1 MSDHAINLARAMRC
15 NVKTATDCVG
25 IAEPKPEHQVS
36 LKLLPHLVRALTSV
50 LLVGCGGGGTHS
62 SPNTATTIQ
71 PAPSPTPPAVAPFV
85 ELKFA
90 YEAYRFG
97 TKDTVPPYTYA
108 GVNHPGGV
116 ADIFPQA
123 SISVD
128 FERDR
133 YPEVVVPLSKA
144 YGTPAYAALPYLLLS
159 NSNGRL
165 RYDATANAQ
174 LPSVFGA
181 RRAAA
186 LHVAGNPSAFFVA
199 HNVSGIYND
208 PKAHGTAVLLA
219 KTSSGIGA
227 ITNAF
232 PRLANRT
239 EPPDNAVDA
248 HAMAAGDING
258 DGLDDILIGN
268 WFGST
273 GSPVIL
279 QQQSDG
285 RFSLKNDPFLER
297 LLSAPMVNPKSDSNE
312 GNNLLLDLHLADIN
326 GDKFADLI
334 AGFGHGATPSLLF
347 INRNGRYNFD
357 ERIALPPSIYG
368 IDTNLHLET
377 RSLDIDNDGDLD
389 ILIQHSRYVPYYGGN
404 YLQLL
409 RNDQGIF
416 TDITASALSQ
426 DQSDIR
432 AERLNWSP
440 DVFIRDLD
448 GDHLVDIVYGLSNGR
463 LLVFFNQGGGRFTR
477 FSTTLPRNEMGRL
490 LEVGDFDADGK
501 KELVYYQYGGS
512 ATEKTY
518 IVNVYR
524 IDFKKP

>member
-1 MSDHAINLARAMRC
+1 
-15 NVKTATDCVG
+15 VK
-25 IAEPKPEHQVS
+25 H
-36 LKLLPHLVRALTSV
+36 LLISHSVVTLISV
-50 LLVGCGGGGTHS
+50 LLAGCGGGGTGS
-62 SPNTATTIQ
+62 SGNTATTNQ
-71 PAPSPTPPAVAPFV
+71 PAPSPTPTAVAPFV

-90 YEAYRFG
+90 YEAHRFG
-97 TKDTVPPYTYA
+97 TRDIVPPYTYA
-108 GVNHPGGV
+108 GVNYPGGV

-133 YPEVVVPLSKA
+133 YPEVVIPLNKA

-159 NSNGRL
+159 NANGRL
-165 RYDATANAQ
+165 SFDAAINAQ

-186 LHVAGNPSAFFVA
+186 LRVAGNPSAFFVA

-208 PKAHGTAVLLA
+208 PKAHGSAVLLGR
-219 KTSSGIGA
+219 TPSSIGA
-227 ITNAF
+227 VSNAF
-232 PRLANRT
+232 PRLTNRA
-239 EPPDNAVDA
+239 ELPDNAVDA
-248 HAMAAGDING
+248 HAMAVGDING

-279 QQQSDG
+279 EQQSDG
-285 RFSLKNDPFLER
+285 RFSVKNDPFLER
-297 LLSAPMVNPKSDSNE
+297 LLLAPMVNPKSDGNE

-347 INRNGRYNFD
+347 INKNGRYNFD

-389 ILIQHSRYVPYYGGN
+389 ILIQHSRYVPYYGGS

-409 RNDQGIF
+409 RNDQGVF

-426 DQSDIR
+426 DQSEIR

-448 GDHLVDIVYGLSNGR
+448 GDGLVDIVYGLNNGR
-463 LLVFFNQGGGRFTR
+463 ILVYFNQGGGRFTR
-477 FSTTLPRNEMGRL
+477 LTKNLPRNEMGRL
-490 LEVGDFDADGK
+490 LEIGDFDADK
-501 KELVYYQYGGS
+501 KIELVYYQYGGS
-512 ATEKTY
+512 SIEKSY
-518 IVNVYR
+518 AINIYSL
-524 IDFKKP
+524 DFKKP

>member
-1 MSDHAINLARAMRC
+1 MKH
-15 NVKTATDCVG
+15 
-25 IAEPKPEHQVS
+25 
-36 LKLLPHLVRALTSV
+36 LLISYSAVTLISV
-50 LLVGCGGGGTHS
+50 LLISCGSGGSGSTGQ
-62 SPNTATTIQ
+62 TATTN
-71 PAPSPTPPAVAPFV
+71 PSQLSSTSTSMPTAVAPFV

-90 YEAYRFG
+90 YEVYRFG
-97 TKDTVPPYTYA
+97 TRDTVPPYTYA
-108 GVNHPGGV
+108 GVNYPGGV

-133 YPEVVVPLSKA
+133 YPEVVIPLSKA

-165 RYDATANAQ
+165 RYDATVNAQ

-181 RRAAA
+181 RRAAS
-186 LHVAGNPSAFFVA
+186 LNVAGNSSAFFVA
-199 HNVSGIYND
+199 HNVSGFYND
-208 PKAHGTAVLLA
+208 PKAHGSAVLLGRTA
-219 KTSSGIGA
+219 SGIGA

-232 PRLANRT
+232 PRLT
-239 EPPDNAVDA
+239 TKSELPDNAVDA

-297 LLSAPMVNPKSDSNE
+297 LLSVPMVNPKSDGNE
-312 GNNLLLDLHLADIN
+312 GHNLLLDLHLIDVN

-347 INRNGRYNFD
+347 INKNGRYNFED
-357 ERIALPPSIYG
+357 RIALPPSIYG

-377 RSLDIDNDGDLD
+377 RGLDIDNDGDLD
-389 ILIQHSRYVPYYGGN
+389 LLIQHSRYVPYYGGN

-409 RNDQGIF
+409 RNNNGVF
-416 TDITASALSQ
+416 NDITSASLLQ
-426 DQSDIR
+426 EQNEIR
-432 AERLNWSP
+432 AERLYWSP
-440 DVFIRDLD
+440 DVFVRDVDSDGLLD
-448 GDHLVDIVYGLSNGR
+448 IIYGLSNGR
-463 LLVFFNQGGGRFTR
+463 LLIFFNQSSGRFTR
-477 FSTTLPRNEMGRL
+477 LTTNLPRTETGRL
-490 LEVGDFDADGK
+490 LEIRDFDADGK
-501 KELVYYQYGGS
+501 QELLYYQYGGS
-512 ATEKTY
+512 TAEKKY
-518 IVNVYR
+518 IINVYTL
-524 IDFKKP
+524 DFKKP

>member
-1 MSDHAINLARAMRC
+1 MIDVLGWMSSM
-15 NVKTATDCVG
+15 VKIAAGCVSTG
-25 IAEPKPEHQVS
+25 SQAPDYQV
-36 LKLLPHLVRALTSV
+36 KQLLNSGSMVAFICV
-50 LLVGCGGGGTHS
+50 LLSGCGGGGTGS
-62 SPNTATTIQ
+62 SGNTATTNPSQ
-71 PAPSPTPPAVAPFV
+71 PSPTSTPTPPAVAPFV

-90 YEAYRFG
+90 YEVHRFG

-108 GVNHPGGV
+108 GVNYPGGV

-165 RYDATANAQ
+165 RYDATVNAQ

-181 RRAAA
+181 RRAAS
-186 LHVAGNPSAFFVA
+186 LNVAGNPSAFFVA
-199 HNVSGIYND
+199 HNVSGFYND
-208 PKAHGTAVLLA
+208 PKAHGSAVLLGRTA
-219 KTSSGIGA
+219 SGIGA
-227 ITNAF
+227 VTNAF
-232 PRLANRT
+232 PRLT
-239 EPPDNAVDA
+239 TKSELPDNAVDA
-248 HAMAAGDING
+248 HAMAVGDING

-297 LLSAPMVNPKSDSNE
+297 LLSAPMVNPKSDGNE
-312 GNNLLLDLHLADIN
+312 GNNLLLDLHLVDIN
-326 GDKFADLI
+326 GDKLADLI
-334 AGFGHGATPSLLF
+334 AGYGHGATPSLLF

-409 RNDQGIF
+409 RNDQGVF

-448 GDHLVDIVYGLSNGR
+448 GDRLVDIVYGLSNGR

-477 FSTTLPRNEMGRL
+477 LTTALPRNEMGRL

-501 KELVYYQYGGS
+501 QELVYYQHDGS

-518 IVNVYR
+518 IINVYK
-524 IDFKKP
+524 IDFQKP